1 MSDGPWKSL
10 PLRPQWKEVAKRAE
24 NGVFTLEERREAG
37 EAALTKEA
45 DELPL
50 KAVFRTVDGHG
61 GLFGLA
67 ETVETLLQDHPGS
80 KSVHTFLT
88 CLSDL
93 EADPSSGRDIME
105 SAVADMLDE
114 CLLDNWRSIEE
125 HYLRRDPI
133 LWERVEP
140 RFNAVRESIDTRG
153 LACRIVADSG
163 SSGQAHRPPKRS
175 GLDEGPQL

>member
-10 PLRPQWKEVAKRAE
+10 PLRPHWKEVAKRAE
-24 NGVFTLEERREAG
+24 NSVFTLEERREAM
-37 EAALTKEA
+37 ETALKKEA

-50 KAVFRTVDGHG
+50 KPVFRTVGGHG

-67 ETVETLLQDHPGS
+67 KTVDALRQDHPGS
-80 KSVHTFLT
+80 KSVQTFLT
-88 CLSDL
+88 YLTNQ
-93 EADPSSGRDIME
+93 EADSSSGREIVV

-114 CLLDNWRSIEE
+114 CLLDNGRSTEE

-140 RFNAVRESIDTRG
+140 RLEAVRELIDTRA
-153 LACRIVADSG
+153 LARRLVSDSG
-163 SSGQAHRPPKRS
+163 SSRSAHHPPKRS